1 MGYGRVTSSMAHFQR
16 NMAFPGGMLSALFM
30 FFIIFVKQ
38 IYRMGYG
45 RCIKTGER
53 PRGRG
58 QVISSLWVP
67 AWSGLLEA
75 TSHGAPSSANIRRLI
90 VQDFPVQLFLWLPW
104 HVPFWPLSPAS
115 KHCVSLTFYEYG
127 RSRSS
132 QLISQIHCSAKFPTL
147 TLSNAP
153 CISFTPLHSEIGEK
167 KTIFILDLMV
177 KIVINFYWLLMRRRV
192 LHWILYLR

>member
-1 MGYGRVTSSMAHFQR
+1 MGYGRVTSSTAHFQR

-30 FFIIFVKQ
+30 FFIIFVTQ
-38 IYRMGYG
+38 IYRMDYG

-53 PRGRG
+53 PRGLG

-75 TSHGAPSSANIRRLI
+75 SSHGAPSSANIRRLL
-90 VQDFPVQLFLWLPW
+90 VQDSTVQLFLWLPW
-104 HVPFWPLSPAS
+104 HEVPPFWPLSPAL

-127 RSRSS
+127 WSRPS

-153 CISFTPLHSEIGEK
+153 CISFTPLHSETWK
-167 KTIFILDLMV
+167 KTTTFSPLIWWWQL
-177 KIVINFYWLLMRRRV
+177 
-192 LHWILYLR
+192 